1 MMGMGGL
8 EWLLL
13 GISGASIFVTW
24 LARRERDRPD
34 ADALKITPRRAKRR
48 RAIRNSVLR

>member
-8 EWLLL
+8 KWLLL

-24 LARRERDRPD
+24 LARRERNQPD
-34 ADALKITPRRAKRR
+34 EPKIAPRRAKRR
-48 RAIRNSVLR
+48 RAIRNSVER

>member
-13 GISGASIFVTW
+13 SIAGASIFITW
-24 LARRERDRPD
+24 LACRERDRPD
-34 ADALKITPRRAKRR
+34 ESRIMPRRAKRR
-48 RAIRNSVLR
+48 RAIRNSVVR